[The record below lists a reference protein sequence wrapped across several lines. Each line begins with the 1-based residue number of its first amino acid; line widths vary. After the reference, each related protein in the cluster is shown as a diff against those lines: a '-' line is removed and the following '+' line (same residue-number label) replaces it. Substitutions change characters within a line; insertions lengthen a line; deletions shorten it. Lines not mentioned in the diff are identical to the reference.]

1 MKNCVCIYTVYTYV
15 CAPEACTEHQV
26 YAIILTKSCKY
37 MIYKS
42 GMYVCIYVSMYGM
55 YEHSSE
61 SYLLGITRKSGI
73 TGIYGVRV

>member
-1 MKNCVCIYTVYTYV
+1 MRT
-15 CAPEACTEHQV
+15 EGCTKHQV
-26 YAIILTKSCKY
+26 YAFIYIILTKSCKY

-42 GMYVCIYVSMYGM
+42 GMYVCMYLRIYVLY
-55 YEHSSE
+55 SSE